1 MTLFGQ
7 HTIAETEDLIRA
19 KDIGR
24 ADLLKARAGLP
35 APPDTTWD
43 ADYAA
48 FNSRYET
55 AKTAFKVEAQLVRQ
69 ASPLV
74 SDDFR
79 TTETAYD
86 GILRALRKN
95 PNDSTVGPGDFNDLW
110 FRVEH
115 AQGAPIPENREAIQ
129 PGAKDIDLD
138 VFKAADKVTKQTEK
152 GVKFAGW
159 TLVGIAVAS
168 TVGAVWLVPKLL
180 PIFFPMTA
188 GLFASHRREEH
199 YHER

>member
-1 MTLFGQ
+1 MTLFGD

-35 APPDTTWD
+35 APPDATWD

-48 FNSRYET
+48 FNSRYEN
-55 AKTAFKVEAQLVRQ
+55 AKTLFKVEAQLVRQ
-69 ASPLV
+69 STPMV

-79 TTETAYD
+79 TSESGYQA
-86 GILRALRKN
+86 ILKALRKD
-95 PNDSTVGPGDFNDLW
+95 PNESIAAPGDFNDLW

-115 AQGAPIPENREAIQ
+115 AQGGPIPENRASIQ
-129 PGAKDIDLD
+129 PKATDVDLE
-138 VFKAADKVTKQTEK
+138 VFKAIPPPPKDPKKPFE
-152 GVKFAGW
+152 W
-159 TLVGIAVAS
+159 MLLIMVG
-168 TVGAVWLVPKLL
+168 GAVLGGATLLYVGPKLL

-188 GLFASHRREEH
+188 GLFSHPRREEH
-199 YHER
+199 YNGR